1 MTRQMRRAAAR
12 RQAKIDR
19 ANARQPGSYPAS
31 HYVPFVASGKTYGPN
46 GAREVARRRARA
58 AA

>member
-1 MTRQMRRAAAR
+1 MTRQLMRAAAR

-19 ANARQPGSYPAS
+19 ANAREFDSYPAGR
-31 HYVPFVASGKTYGPN
+31 YVPFVASGKTYRPN
-46 GAREVARRRARA
+46 GAREVARRLARA

>member
-1 MTRQMRRAAAR
+1 MTRQMKRAAAR

-19 ANARQPGSYPAS
+19 ANERQSGSYPAS
-31 HYVPFVASGKTYGPN
+31 SYVPFLATGKTYRPN
-46 GAREVARRRARA
+46 GTREVARRNARA